1 MKKLISLVVLAM
13 ALAPAAVNAE
23 EGALMVRLRGVYIS
37 TANKSDA
44 IPALGVPADAIH
56 VSSKTIPE
64 VDITYFFTKSLAA
77 ELVLTYPQSLDVELS
92 GTKIGT
98 FKALPPTLTLQYHFI
113 PDGTFRP
120 YLGVGVNLTLISSVD
135 INVPGVGA
143 LDLNSSSVG
152 LAGQGG
158 FDVRLGEKLFLNGDV
173 KYMALRSDV
182 KLSANGQ
189 KVSAVKLDPWLFGV
203 GLGYRF

>member
-1 MKKLISLVVLAM
+1 M
-13 ALAPAAVNAE
+13 
-23 EGALMVRLRGVYIS
+23 
-37 TANKSDA
+37 
-44 IPALGVPADAIH
+44 
-56 VSSKTIPE
+56 
-64 VDITYFFTKSLAA
+64 
-77 ELVLTYPQSLDVELS
+77 
-92 GTKIGT
+92 
-98 FKALPPTLTLQYHFI
+98 
-113 PDGTFRP
+113 
-120 YLGVGVNLTLISSVD
+120 
-135 INVPGVGA
+135 GA

>member
-98 FKALPPTLTLQYHFI
+98 FKALPPTLTLQYHFM
-113 PDGTFRP
+113 DQ
-120 YLGVGVNLTLISSVD
+120 
-135 INVPGVGA
+135 GA
-143 LDLNSSSVG
+143 LKPYVGSSP
-152 LAGQGG
+152 A
-158 FDVRLGEKLFLNGDV
+158 
-173 KYMALRSDV
+173 
-182 KLSANGQ
+182 SA
-189 KVSAVKLDPWLFGV
+189 STSPAWAPST
-203 GLGYRF
+203 